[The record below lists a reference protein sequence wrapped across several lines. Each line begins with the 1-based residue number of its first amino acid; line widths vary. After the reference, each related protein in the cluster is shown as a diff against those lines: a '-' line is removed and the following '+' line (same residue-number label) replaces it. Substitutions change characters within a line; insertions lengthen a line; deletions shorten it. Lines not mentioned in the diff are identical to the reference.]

1 VDVGI
6 DLDKTHWDVAVVVEG
21 YEHKVSHQPPRV
33 EPLVKYLRRNFPGAR
48 YRCVYEAGCFGFWI
62 HDALR
67 ERGMECIVVNPAD
80 VPTKD
85 KERRR
90 RNDRVDARKLARG
103 LHSGELT
110 AVYVPTRRALEA
122 RVLVRTRWRVV
133 QKLTRCKNQIKSMLT
148 FYGIAIPDALRT
160 AGWSQRF
167 LDWLEQVPFETASG
181 RQALDVLL
189 LELQYLTALR
199 AQVTEHMRALARDER
214 YSTDVENLMTIPGIG
229 LLTAMTLVTE
239 IIDVHRFKGLDQ
251 LASYAGLVPGEDSSG
266 DRERV
271 TGITSRRNP
280 RLRHVLI
287 EASWVAAR
295 KDPALLQKLTQ
306 LTRHMSKTQAIIRI
320 ARKLLNRIRYVLKN
334 RAPYELCVV
343 Q

>member
-1 VDVGI
+1 MFSTKTQ
-6 DLDKTHWDVAVVVEG
+6 DL
-21 YEHKVSHQPPRV
+21 
-33 EPLVKYLRRNFPGAR
+33 L
-48 YRCVYEAGCFGFWI
+48 C
-62 HDALR
+62 
-67 ERGMECIVVNPAD
+67 
-80 VPTKD
+80 
-85 KERRR
+85 
-90 RNDRVDARKLARG
+90 
-103 LHSGELT
+103 
-110 AVYVPTRRALEA
+110 
-122 RVLVRTRWRVV
+122 
-133 QKLTRCKNQIKSMLT
+133 
-148 FYGIAIPDALRT
+148 T
-160 AGWSQRF
+160 AGLSPLPIVEVEAFRTESARI
-167 LDWLEQVPFETASG
+167 WLKREWDDPEASDPLRSVKRKPACLLTG
-181 RQALDVLL
+181 DVL
-189 LELQYLTALR
+189 EKSYVGPGKIGISAT
-199 AQVTEHMRALARDER
+199 
-214 YSTDVENLMTIPGIG
+214 SGNLGNEIG

-239 IIDVHRFKGLDQ
+239 IIDVHRFKGLDE

-306 LTRHMSKTQAIIRI
+306 LTGHMSKTQAIIRI